1 MKFVKVFGGIVLL
14 VVALLA
20 VLFIYVL
27 TNLGSIVR
35 DMVEQVGPQITQTP
49 VHLGNVDINVRE
61 GRGQLSDFAVENPA
75 GYSSENLFT
84 FDNVILQIEPGSVTQ
99 PVKVLNEVTIEGV
112 QITAEQKG
120 MTTNLQEVLKNI
132 QSSGGPADEPPA
144 EQTDVRLMLE
154 QLNFTEGTIKLITEK
169 HGEYDVTLPRVELK
183 NLGDR
188 TTGLTPEEL
197 GKAILEPLVKQA
209 QRAVQTRLETA
220 AREKAEEEVKGRL
233 EEKLKEE
240 LGDDADKKVEGL
252 KNLLGK

>member
-14 VVALLA
+14 VVALFA

-61 GRGQLSDFAVENPA
+61 GRGQLSDFAVENPT

-84 FDNVILQIEPGSVTQ
+84 FDNVVLRIEPGSVTQ

-132 QSSGGPADEPPA
+132 QSAGGPDEEPSA
-144 EQTDVRLMLE
+144 EQADVRLMLE
-154 QLNFTEGTIKLITEK
+154 RLNFTEGTIKLITEK
-169 HGEYDVTLPRVELK
+169 YGEYDVALPRVELK

-188 TTGLTPEEL
+188 TTGLTPREL
-197 GKAILEPLVKQA
+197 GKAIMEPLIKQA
-209 QRAVQTRLETA
+209 QRAVQKRLEAA
-220 AREKAEEEVKGRL
+220 AREKAEGEVKGRL

-240 LGDDADKKVEGL
+240 LGDDSDKKVEDL
-252 KNLLGK
+252 KNLFGK

>member
-27 TNLGSIVR
+27 TNLSSIVR

-61 GRGQLSDFAVENPA
+61 GRGQLSDFAVENPD
-75 GYSSENLFT
+75 GYRSENLFT
-84 FDNVILQIEPGSVTQ
+84 FDNVVLRIEPGSVTE

-112 QITAEQKG
+112 RITAEQKG

-132 QSSGGPADEPPA
+132 QSAGGPDEEPSGEQADM
-144 EQTDVRLMLE
+144 RLMLE

-169 HGEYDVTLPRVELK
+169 HGEYDVKLPRIELE
-183 NLGDR
+183 NLGDK
-188 TTGLTPEEL
+188 TTGLTPNEL
-197 GKAILEPLVKQA
+197 GKAIMEPLVNQA
-209 QRAVQTRLETA
+209 QRAVQTRLETVA
-220 AREKAEEEVKGRL
+220 KEKVESEVKGRL
-233 EEKLKEE
+233 EEKLNEE
-240 LGDDADKKVEGL
+240 LGDDAYKKVDDL